1 MKTAPDADRVPP
13 RALPSVSAS
22 LMIWGVLASLMSAQ
36 KSENKPVRETT
47 VENPAHTDLS
57 QGRHPSA
64 SEREWAERT
73 LAPSLD
79 KAPEKPIGAPTGT
92 NVDEHGNARFSTISN
107 APIRRL
113 YTEADLP
120 EDWSQDRYLGYP
132 GQPPYTRGIHASGY
146 RGKLFTMRQFS
157 GFASPEETNQRY
169 KYLLEHGGSGLS
181 VAFDLPTLMGYDSDH
196 PFSEGEVGKCGVAID
211 SLEDMEILFN
221 GIDLEKITTSMTIN
235 SPASVLW
242 AMYLVVAEKQGADW
256 KKISGTI
263 QNDILKEYIAQKEYI
278 YPPAPSMRLVIDTFE
293 FGSKFTPRF
302 NTISISGYHIRE
314 AGSTALQEL
323 AFTIYDGVEYVE
335 WARRRGLDVDE
346 FGPRLSFFFNAHNDF
361 FEEIAKYRAARK
373 IWYRLMKDRFG
384 AKQARTWLMR
394 FHTQTA
400 GVSLTA
406 QQPMNNI
413 ARVAIQALAAVLG
426 GTQSLHT
433 DSYDEALAL
442 PTAEAARIALRT
454 QQIIAYETGVANTID
469 PLGGSYFVEKFTLDM
484 EKGAFD
490 YFEKLDAMGGM
501 VKAIERGY
509 PQKEIAEASYQFQRA
524 AEAREKVIVG
534 ANEFT
539 IEEESPEILY
549 IGENVA
555 QAQTAKLKALRER
568 RSNEEVTKKL
578 EALKKAAAQEPQV
591 KPDGTISEAN
601 TMPYIIEAVRAYA
614 TVGEI
619 CDALRSVYGT
629 YEETSIT

>member
-1 MKTAPDADRVPP
+1 MPEKKPPKPQVAESPIADVFD
-13 RALPSVSAS
+13 
-22 LMIWGVLASLMSAQ
+22 
-36 KSENKPVRETT
+36 N
-47 VENPAHTDLS
+47 
-57 QGRHPSA
+57 RHPSA
-64 SEREWAERT
+64 AERT
-73 LAPSLD
+73 WAEKTLAPTLEKS
-79 KAPEKPIGAPTGT
+79 PEQPIGAPTGV
-92 NVDEHGNARFSTISN
+92 NLDEQGHARFTTISGV
-107 APIRRL
+107 PVRRL
-113 YTEADLP
+113 YTQADLP
-120 EDWSQDRYLGYP
+120 EDWSEEKYLGFP
-132 GQPPYTRGIHASGY
+132 GAPPFTRGIHATGY
-146 RGKLFTMRQFS
+146 RGKLYTMRQFS

-169 KYLLEHGGSGLS
+169 KYLLEHGGGGLS

-196 PFSEGEVGKCGVAID
+196 AASEGEVGKCGVAID
-211 SLEDMEILFN
+211 SLEDMEILFG
-221 GIDLEKITTSMTIN
+221 GIDLEKTTVSMTIN

-323 AFTIYDGVEYVE
+323 AFTLYDGIEYVE
-335 WARRRGLDVDE
+335 WARRRGLDVDD

-373 IWYRLMKDRFG
+373 IWARVMRERFG
-384 AKQARTWLMR
+384 AKNQRTWLMR

-400 GVSLTA
+400 GVSLPA

-413 ARVAIQALAAVLG
+413 ARVALQAMAAVLG
-426 GTQSLHT
+426 GTQSLHC

-442 PTAEAARIALRT
+442 PTEEAARIALRT
-454 QQIIAYETGVANTID
+454 QQIIAYESGVTQTVD
-469 PLGGSYFVEKFTLDM
+469 PLGGSYFLENLTLEM

-490 YFEKLDAMGGM
+490 YFGKLDAMGGM

-509 PQKEIAEASYQFQRA
+509 PQKEIAEASYQYQRA
-524 AEAREKVIVG
+524 AEAKEKIIVG
-534 ANEFT
+534 VNEFV
-539 IEEESPEILY
+539 IEEESPHILY
-549 IGENVA
+549 IDESVA
-555 QAQTAKLKALRER
+555 RQQSAKLKALRAR
-568 RSNEEVTKKL
+568 RSNDEVRRRL
-578 EALKKAAAQEPQV
+578 DALKKAAAQEPNA
-591 KPDGTISEAN
+591 GTSGNISSAN
-601 TMPYIIEAVRAYA
+601 TMPYIVDAVRAYA

-619 CDALRSVYGT
+619 CEALREVYGT
-629 YEETSIT
+629 YTEVSIT

>member
-1 MKTAPDADRVPP
+1 MVDK
-13 RALPSVSAS
+13 
-22 LMIWGVLASLMSAQ
+22 Q
-36 KSENKPVRETT
+36 KKNDPGGIAESPITEIFE
-47 VENPAHTDLS
+47 H
-57 QGRHPSA
+57 RHPSE
-64 SEREWAERT
+64 SEKRWADTTLART
-73 LAPSLD
+73 LE
-79 KAPEKPIGAPTGT
+79 KAPEKPIGAATGV
-92 NVDEHGNARFSTISN
+92 NLDENGHARFTTISGE
-107 APIRRL
+107 PIRRL
-113 YTEADLP
+113 YTQADLP
-120 EDWSQDRYLGYP
+120 EDWSHDRDLNFP
-132 GQPPYTRGIHASGY
+132 GQPPFTRGIHSSGY
-146 RGKLFTMRQFS
+146 RGRLWTMRQFS
-157 GFASPEETNQRY
+157 GFASPEETNERY
-169 KYLLEHGGSGLS
+169 KYLLAHGGGGLS

-196 PFSEGEVGKCGVAID
+196 AASEGEVGKCGVAID

-221 GIDLEKITTSMTIN
+221 GIDLEKTTVSMTIN

-335 WARRRGLDVDE
+335 WARRRGLDVDD
-346 FGPRLSFFFNAHNDF
+346 FGPRLSFFFNSHNDF
-361 FEEIAKYRAARK
+361 FEEIAKFRASRK

-384 AKQARTWLMR
+384 AKNQRTWLMR

-442 PTAEAARIALRT
+442 PTADAARIALRT
-454 QQIIAYETGVANTID
+454 QQIIAYESGVPQTVD
-469 PLGGSYFVEKFTLDM
+469 PLGGSYFVEKLTLDM

-490 YFEKLDAMGGM
+490 YFDKLDALGGM
-501 VKAIERGY
+501 VRAIESGY
-509 PQKEIAEASYQFQRA
+509 PQKEIAEASYQYQRA
-524 AEAREKVIVG
+524 VEAREKIIVG
-534 ANEFT
+534 ANDFT
-539 IEEESPEILY
+539 IEEKQPEILY
-549 IGENVA
+549 IDESVA
-555 QAQTAKLKALRER
+555 QRQTAKLKALRSR
-568 RSNEEVTKKL
+568 RNNDEVRCCL
-578 EALKKAAAQEPQV
+578 DALKRAAAQEPLV
-591 KPDGTISEAN
+591 PAVLADGRISEAN
-601 TMPYIIEAVRAYA
+601 TMPYIIDCVRAYA

-619 CDALRSVYGT
+619 CYALREVYGT
-629 YEETSIT
+629 YEEVSIT

>member
-1 MKTAPDADRVPP
+1 MAELKKKNAGD
-13 RALPSVSAS
+13 SVSESPVQDLFEAGRTPS
-22 LMIWGVLASLMSAQ
+22 D
-36 KSENKPVRETT
+36 SEK
-47 VENPAHTDLS
+47 
-57 QGRHPSA
+57 Q
-64 SEREWAERT
+64 WAENT
-73 LAPSLD
+73 LTPALE
-79 KAPEKPIGAPTGT
+79 KGPERPIGAPTGT
-92 NVDEHGNARFSTISN
+92 NLDSEGQARFSTISN
-107 APIRRL
+107 TPIRRL
-113 YTEADLP
+113 YTPADLP
-120 EDWSQDRYLGYP
+120 ADWDYDAHLNYP
-132 GQPPYTRGIHASGY
+132 GQAPYTRGIHASGY
-146 RGKLFTMRQFS
+146 RGKLWTMRQFS
-157 GFASPEETNQRY
+157 GFSSPEESNERY
-169 KYLLEHGGSGLS
+169 KFLLAQGGGGLS

-221 GIDLEKITTSMTIN
+221 GIDLEKITVSMTIN
-235 SPASVLW
+235 SPASILW
-242 AMYLVVAEKQGADW
+242 AMYLAVAEKQGADW
-256 KKISGTI
+256 KKISGTL

-293 FGSKFTPRF
+293 FGSKHTPRF

-384 AKQARTWLMR
+384 AKNQRTWLMR

-406 QQPMNNI
+406 QQPQNNI
-413 ARVAIQALAAVLG
+413 ARVALQALAAVLG
-426 GTQSLHT
+426 GTNSLHT
-433 DSYDEALAL
+433 DSFDEALAL
-442 PTAEAARIALRT
+442 PTAQAAQIALRT
-454 QQIIAYETGVANTID
+454 QQIIAYESGVANTVD

-490 YFEKLDAMGGM
+490 YFDKLDGMGGM
-501 VKAIERGY
+501 VKAIEHGY
-509 PQKEIAEASYQFQRA
+509 PQKEIAEASYQFQKA

-534 ANEFT
+534 ANEFVVKEQAHDT
-539 IEEESPEILY
+539 LY
-549 IGENVA
+549 IDESVGE
-555 QAQTAKLKALRER
+555 AQTRKLKTLRER
-568 RSNEEVTKKL
+568 RDTGAVRRTL
-578 EALKKAAAQEPQV
+578 DALKKAAAQEPAAG
-591 KPDGTISEAN
+591 KNGEISPVN
-601 TMPYIIEAVRAYA
+601 TMPFILDAVKAYA

-619 CDALRSVYGT
+619 CDALREVYGM
-629 YEETSIT
+629 YEESAFA